1 MSAIAYLNF
10 DGVAGQAIEFYAEAL
25 QATTVKKV
33 QFGDIP
39 QDPNYPLPANE
50 LALIMES
57 SIAFEGGTIMMSD
70 LLPSMQAVTG
80 ALVKGNAMLISLV
93 MEDKQK
99 LEEYF
104 KGLSAGGHVIMPLS
118 ATPWSSCFGMLVDQY
133 GVGWK
138 FNSDAVQFL
147 DHVPQPGQSLKYFGR
162 MRESGRI

>member
-10 DGVAGQAIEFYAEAL
+10 DGVAGQAIEFYTEAL
-25 QATTVKKV
+25 QATQVKKV
-33 QFGDIP
+33 KFGDMP
-39 QDPNYPLPANE
+39 QDPNYPLSDQESAM
-50 LALIMES
+50 IMES
-57 SIAFEGGTIMMSD
+57 SIEFAGGTIMMSD

-104 KGLSAGGHVIMPLS
+104 RGLSAGGHVIMPLS

-138 FNSDAVQFL
+138 FNSDAEQFL
-147 DHVPQPGQSLKYFGR
+147 DAVIANNTNKSQ
-162 MRESGRI
+162 